1 MFVSHEN
8 AYDLCLNTANP
19 TELEDRFELF
29 EVTMY
34 QQGGSHD
41 IEKFLED
48 RRLFIARFGF

>member
-8 AYDLCLNTANP
+8 AYDFCLDTANP
-19 TELEDRFELF
+19 TELEDHFELS

-41 IEKFLED
+41 IKKFLED
-48 RRLFIARFGF
+48 RSLFIARFGF